1 MDFEKK
7 KKNFVNSSETWESFQ
22 IVRAFDKSISLDDL
36 IQGVAL
42 GDTTSY
48 NLDGSSDYT
57 SMEYKE
63 DVKKFKRL
71 VLESQTFGSSDL
83 TSDNGQSSSGSF
95 CIKSET

>member
-1 MDFEKK
+1 
-7 KKNFVNSSETWESFQ
+7 
-22 IVRAFDKSISLDDL
+22 
-36 IQGVAL
+36 
-42 GDTTSY
+42 
-48 NLDGSSDYT
+48 
-57 SMEYKE
+57 MEYKE